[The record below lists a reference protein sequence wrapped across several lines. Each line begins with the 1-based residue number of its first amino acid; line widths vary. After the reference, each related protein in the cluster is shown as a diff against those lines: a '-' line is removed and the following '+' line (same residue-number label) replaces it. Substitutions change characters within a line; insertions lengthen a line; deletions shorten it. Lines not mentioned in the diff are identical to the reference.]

1 MSIPTKKGPSRTSD
15 LVEFLNETLALDP
28 DFVQALVTYRPPCN
42 QALADHPTIP
52 VGKAEQG
59 GFKTGFI
66 GVLNGYLSSQEE
78 AMLAGNFDES
88 GRIIEFI
95 RI

>member
-1 MSIPTKKGPSRTSD
+1 
-15 LVEFLNETLALDP
+15 VAFLNEALALDS
-28 DFVQALVTYRPPCN
+28 DFVQALVTHRPHCN

-52 VGKAEQG
+52 VGKAEKG
-59 GFKTGFI
+59 GFRTGFI

-78 AMLAGNFDES
+78 AMLAGNFDEN